1 MFWPSERHGPDRR
14 LQTSKSFCNMVSKK
28 RSLEDATSPRA
39 KKNKPAEGNADKK
52 ERKEKKASR
61 KAEKP
66 KPLQHTIVPE
76 EIDFPRGGGTTYTP
90 QEVKAIRAEAIQEAE
105 EELFK
110 VRELYRSV
118 YALILT
124 VSFQENAQ
132 KTKKARRKS
141 DAKGKG
147 KAVDDGEKKANAIRI
162 EHLNY
167 KVRCRR
173 PCAKANMDISSN
185 SALLWG

>member
-1 MFWPSERHGPDRR
+1 
-14 LQTSKSFCNMVSKK
+14 MVSKK
-28 RSLEDATSPRA
+28 RGLEDASSPRA
-39 KKNKPAEGNADKK
+39 KKTKPAEGSTDKK
-52 ERKEKKASR
+52 ERKVKKASQ

-76 EIDFPRGGGTTYTP
+76 EIDFPRGGGTSYTP
-90 QEVKAIRAEAIQEAE
+90 QEVKTIRAEAIQEAE

-110 VRELYRSV
+110 VRVLYPDV
-118 YALILT
+118 YALILRG
-124 VSFQENAQ
+124 SFQENAP

-147 KAVDDGEKKANAIRI
+147 KAVDDEDKKPNAIRI

-173 PCAKANMDISSN
+173 PCVKANVTSFPIAHCCGDEN
-185 SALLWG
+185 TCANRLY

>member
-1 MFWPSERHGPDRR
+1 
-14 LQTSKSFCNMVSKK
+14 MVSKK
-28 RSLEDATSPRA
+28 RGLDDATSPRA
-39 KKNKPAEGNADKK
+39 KKVKPAEGSADKK
-52 ERKEKKASR
+52 EKKEKKASR
-61 KAEKP
+61 KVEKP
-66 KPLQHTIVPE
+66 AQLQHTIVPE
-76 EIDFPRGGGTTYTP
+76 EIDFPRGGGTSYTP

-110 VRELYRSV
+110 VRVLYSRV

-124 VSFQENAQ
+124 GGLQENAP

-147 KAVDDGEKKANAIRI
+147 KAVDGGEKKATAIRI

-167 KVRCRR
+167 KVCRR
-173 PCAKANMDISSN
+173 RP
-185 SALLWG
+185 SARRLMWTPFAIAHC